1 MSNNVAQLE
10 LPVDYQGVSERSAYL
25 PVGMPAFQEEVANT
39 LTHGA
44 GMLLSVAA
52 LVYLMEAATATGNA
66 LTVFGCAVYGV
77 CQTLLYAASTLYH
90 GVQQPRAKGIFRKV
104 DHVCIYLLIAGTYTP
119 FLLAFLDGPWLWS
132 LLSLVWACA
141 LFGAYS
147 RIVARPQDPM
157 SYTPY
162 IATGWL
168 AVLAVKPIIENTPM
182 GGLLLIF
189 AGGVCFTIG
198 VAFLLQH
205 RRPYFHTIWHLWVL
219 AGSTCHFFA
228 VLDYVVPAGVV
239 R

>member
-10 LPVDYQGVSERSAYL
+10 LPVEYQGVSTHTAYL
-25 PVGMPAFQEEVANT
+25 PVEMPALQEEVANT

-44 GMLLSVAA
+44 GMVLSAAA
-52 LVYLMEAATATGNA
+52 LVYLWDAAAATGSA
-66 LTVFGCAVYGV
+66 LTLFGCAVYGI

-90 GVQQPRAKGIFRKV
+90 GVQQPRAKGIFRKI

-119 FLLAFLDGPWLWS
+119 FLLAFLHGPWLWS
-132 LLSLVWACA
+132 LLALVWACA
-141 LFGAYS
+141 MFGAYS

-168 AVLAVKPIIENTPM
+168 AVLAVKPIIENTPL

-219 AGSTCHFFA
+219 AGSTFHFFA
-228 VLDYVVPAGVV
+228 VLKYVVPAGMAS
-239 R
+239 

>member
-1 MSNNVAQLE
+1 MSNNAAQLE
-10 LPVDYQGVSERSAYL
+10 LHVDFPGVGEHAQYL
-25 PVGMPAFQEEVANT
+25 PVGMPALQEEVANT

-44 GMLLSVAA
+44 GTVLSVAA
-52 LVYLMEAATATGNA
+52 LYFLMEAAAATGS
-66 LTVFGCAVYGV
+66 TMTIFGCAVYGV
-77 CQTLLYAASTLYH
+77 CQILLYAASTLYH
-90 GVQQPRAKGIFRKV
+90 GVQQPRTKALFRKA

-141 LFGAYS
+141 LFGGYS
-147 RIVARPQDPM
+147 RMVAKPHDPM

-162 IATGWL
+162 VATGWL
-168 AVLAVKPIIENTPM
+168 AVLAVKPIIESTPL

-228 VLDYVVPAGVV
+228 VLNYVVPAGAA